1 MRATLSKRG
10 AGAALLL
17 VLWAMLLLT
26 GAVLG
31 WARWVRQDL
40 ERGTQAQLGM
50 EATAMAH
57 SGVAMALHPNVSRIS
72 PQLQR
77 EIGAQLGYHVRM
89 EGEGGRLNLNWL
101 LAGEDPRK
109 IQLLKRWMEEM
120 GLDFQEREV
129 LVDCLLDYVDADN
142 LKRLNG
148 VEEAPGYRAPNRPFL
163 SLDEVAKVP
172 GSEALLRAPGWRE
185 MLTLYSDGPVDLSSA
200 SPEVLRLLP
209 GVGDDRV
216 QRFVM
221 FRNGRDGVLGTEDD
235 MVLKSVEEV
244 ALQFFGMNAKQSG
257 QLKALAMV
265 KDPVVRITA
274 RGNSGKVIR
283 QVEVVVRKG
292 GGNPAILYWNE

>member
-1 MRATLSKRG
+1 MRANSSRRG

-26 GAVLG
+26 AAVLG

-40 ERGTQAQLGM
+40 ERGAQVQLGL
-50 EATAMAH
+50 EAEAMAH
-57 SGVAMALHPNVSRIS
+57 SGVAMALHPNVTRLS

-77 EIGAQLGYHVRM
+77 EFGSQLGYEVRI
-89 EGEGGRLNLNWL
+89 EGEGARLNLNTL
-101 LAGEDPRK
+101 LVGEDPRR
-109 IQLLKRWMEEM
+109 IQLLKRWLEEM

-148 VEEAPGYRAPNRPFL
+148 AEEAPGYRAANRPFL

-172 GSEALLRAPGWRE
+172 GSEALLRAPGWRD
-185 MLTLYSDGPVDLSSA
+185 MLTLYSEGKVDLSSA
-200 SPEVLRLLP
+200 PPEVLRLLP
-209 GVGDDRV
+209 GMADDRV

-221 FRNGRDGVLGTEDD
+221 FRNGRDGVSGTEDD
-235 MVLKSVEEV
+235 MKLKSVKEV
-244 ALQFFGMNAKQSG
+244 AVQFFGMNTKQSG
-257 QLKALAMV
+257 ALEALAAV
-265 KDPVVRITA
+265 KDSVVRIKA
-274 RGNSGKVIR
+274 RGNSGKVVR
-283 QVEVVVRKG
+283 QVEVVVRKE